1 MMYWVREIV
10 GWLFIVLGLITF
22 WVVYSS
28 LLSQHKFFEAGPMTL
43 IGIFL
48 FRGGIH
54 LLKVAVAAHMPAS
67 RASSPQAAGNAEQ
80 VIFGNIG
87 LKAWRISAQG

>member
-54 LLKVAVAAHMPAS
+54 LLKVAVAV
-67 RASSPQAAGNAEQ
+67 RICQQAELRRPRPLATRN
-80 VIFGNIG
+80 
-87 LKAWRISAQG
+87 K